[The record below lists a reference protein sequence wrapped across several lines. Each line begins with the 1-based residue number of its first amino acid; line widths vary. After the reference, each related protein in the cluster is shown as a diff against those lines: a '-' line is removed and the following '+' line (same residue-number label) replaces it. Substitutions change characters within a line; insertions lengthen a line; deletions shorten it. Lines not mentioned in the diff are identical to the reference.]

1 MDCSLPLVGGDCAFR
16 KIYLKLYLTE
26 TESREM
32 REHHPHGPHHHHES
46 REGRDGFEKRPGR
59 ERGGRGPRVFAP
71 GDLKLLLLALI
82 AEQPC
87 HGYDLIRQIEGLFDG
102 AYSPSPGVIYPTLTF
117 LEESEL
123 ISGDA
128 EGGKKRYTI
137 TDAGRLFLSEQAVA
151 LDGVRMRIDVSK
163 RSLRGHDRPA
173 EIHEAVHNLRHAL
186 QLHHGRWSPE
196 EIVRVAALLNGTA
209 QAIVD
214 GPAVPP
220 VQGKA
225 E

>member
-1 MDCSLPLVGGDCAFR
+1 
-16 KIYLKLYLTE
+16 
-26 TESREM
+26 M
-32 REHHPHGPHHHHES
+32 RDHHSPHHPHGD
-46 REGRDGFEKRPGR
+46 GRDGFERRPGR

-128 EGGKKRYTI
+128 EGGKKRYAVTE
-137 TDAGRLFLSEQAVA
+137 AGRVFLSEQAVA

-163 RSLRGHDRPA
+163 RSLRGHDRPP

-186 QLHHGRWSPE
+186 QMHHGRWSPD
-196 EIVRVAALLNGTA
+196 EIKRVAALLNDTA
-209 QAIVD
+209 KAIVD
-214 GPAVPP
+214 GPAVGTT
-220 VQGKA
+220 VSENA

>member
-1 MDCSLPLVGGDCAFR
+1 
-16 KIYLKLYLTE
+16 
-26 TESREM
+26 M
-32 REHHPHGPHHHHES
+32 REHHPHHRDHGA
-46 REGRDGFEKRPGR
+46 GQDGFEKRSGR

-87 HGYDLIRQIEGLFDG
+87 HGYDLIRQIETMFDG

-117 LEESEL
+117 LEESEM
-123 ISGDA
+123 IQGDA
-128 EGGKKRYTI
+128 EGGKKRYCV
-137 TDAGRLFLSEQAVA
+137 TDQGRQSLSDQAIA

-186 QLHHGRWSPE
+186 QMHHGRWSPA
-196 EIVRVAALLNGTA
+196 EIVRVRELLNNTA
-209 QAIVD
+209 KAIVD
-214 GPAVPP
+214 GPVTAQPA
-220 VQGKA
+220 QENA
-225 E
+225 Q

>member
-1 MDCSLPLVGGDCAFR
+1 
-16 KIYLKLYLTE
+16 
-26 TESREM
+26 M
-32 REHHPHGPHHHHES
+32 RDPHHHRDHGDS
-46 REGRDGFEKRPGR
+46 RDGFEKRPGR

-71 GDLKLLLLALI
+71 GDLKLLLPALI

-123 ISGDA
+123 ITGDA

-137 TDAGRLFLSEQAVA
+137 TDAGRLFLREQAIA

-163 RSLRGHDRPA
+163 RSLRGHDRPP

-196 EIVRVAALLNGTA
+196 EITRVAALLNSTA

-214 GPAVPP
+214 GPAVQP
-220 VQGKA
+220 VQGKNV
-225 E
+225 